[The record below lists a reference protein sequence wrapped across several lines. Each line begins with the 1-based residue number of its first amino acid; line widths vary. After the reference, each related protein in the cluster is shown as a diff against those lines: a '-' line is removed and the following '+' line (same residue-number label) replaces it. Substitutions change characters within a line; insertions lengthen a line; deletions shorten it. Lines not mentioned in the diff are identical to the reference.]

1 MKEDDHEH
9 DTVTDLLALRLSSV
23 PFHDVAPHDH
33 VGSTSKGDRSTN
45 EVTQEGES
53 IVPDRWVPQLA
64 TISFV
69 GPIFAIHPSNGIF
82 SAHIPLLSLDSH
94 ITSLTLIVLPD
105 TLVVG
110 KLPDDTLVNCAN
122 PPSNWLIVCPFLSA
136 SASISFPNL
145 RETKIFELT
154 ICFDYFKS
162 GEICMIS
169 DELAIVAQSLYS
181 QGEEMQGNEIRMSQA
196 IFTGYISTIV
206 PSDRVGWIYSNIK
219 KTYETREESMT
230 VANNPEAWHCAEV
243 CSQVRVTLADVE
255 WLDVSVELGV
265 KSSSNP
271 IGWVHAR
278 NHLVSFKCRPSKS
291 NLDHSRVLHYA
302 TTLPLVGQLIAI
314 QPATIDSML
323 TFFIQL

>member
-122 PPSNWLIVCPFLSA
+122 PPSNWLI
-136 SASISFPNL
+136 
-145 RETKIFELT
+145 
-154 ICFDYFKS
+154 S